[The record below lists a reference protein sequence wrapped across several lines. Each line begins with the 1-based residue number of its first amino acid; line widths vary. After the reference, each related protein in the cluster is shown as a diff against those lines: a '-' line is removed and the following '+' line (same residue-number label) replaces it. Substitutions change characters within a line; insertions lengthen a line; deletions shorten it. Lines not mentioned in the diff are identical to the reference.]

1 MRFHREDRGSNPS
14 GHENF
19 FLTARQCSCPALA
32 AAALDTSALAAAAA
46 APDTPA
52 PAAAALT
59 AAEAALAAAALA
71 TTSSPASGPV
81 VTKPAST
88 HTAATRAAAALAVAT
103 HAAAAI
109 DASSNAMCTPVCG
122 ERFSHLLMTS
132 TAPGYKNVWVC
143 VDREV
148 CMARV
153 LAGPPGGGS
162 RRASKVARR

>member
-1 MRFHREDRGSNPS
+1 MDDLVLDE
-14 GHENF
+14 EEE
-19 FLTARQCSCPALA
+19 A
-32 AAALDTSALAAAAA
+32 AAET
-46 APDTPA
+46 
-52 PAAAALT
+52 
-59 AAEAALAAAALA
+59 AEAEAEQACVASLVDSLSLADL
-71 TTSSPASGPV
+71 
-81 VTKPAST
+81 K
-88 HTAATRAAAALAVAT
+88 
-103 HAAAAI
+103 
-109 DASSNAMCTPVCG
+109 DCAMCTPVCG